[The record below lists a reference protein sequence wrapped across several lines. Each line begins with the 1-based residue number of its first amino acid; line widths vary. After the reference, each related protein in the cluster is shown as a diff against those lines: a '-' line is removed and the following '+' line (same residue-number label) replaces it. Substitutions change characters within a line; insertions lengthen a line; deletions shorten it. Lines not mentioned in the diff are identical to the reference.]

1 MSNRFPRRTFFRACG
16 AGLLTAS
23 CGRRGS
29 FFVPPRETDT
39 LVLYDVSDPPTL
51 DPARSWGFLDGRLA
65 GLIFSNLVRFGR
77 QAEIL
82 PDLAWGWAISEDGL
96 RYTFHLCPEARF
108 TNGRPVTAGDVQYS
122 FERVLDPD
130 TRSPTTWVIEKI
142 QAIEIHDDHALTLK
156 LAEPFAPFLAMLA
169 MPATAVVPHETVEQR
184 EREGVPFGEQPVGGG
199 PWILREW
206 KHDQHVE
213 FIRNEEYW
221 GTKPKLRLL
230 RYRVIGN
237 PFTAIAEF
245 ETGNISAI
253 IPLPIEEIPRWTTH
267 PQWKSFTRRQPL
279 LNTDMI
285 LFNCAKSP
293 LDQPDVRQALARAID
308 TPLVLKS
315 VREGA
320 GTFSTGP
327 IPPGLPG
334 SNEQLTPRTAPKEE
348 IQAIL
353 EQSGLRQRGLD
364 LIMPS
369 RENFV
374 RTTGEVI
381 QALWKEIGIP
391 VRLRRLEWVSYRQA
405 LQQGDFDAAFRGWFA
420 DYPDGDNFL
429 YPLFHSSQIRAGNM
443 SRFRDARIDDL
454 IDQSQRELDPARREA
469 LLRQA
474 NQAVYDAAPAL
485 FLWHQANYYVTQPW
499 LHGFS
504 EPLVFNGTRYLDEFI
519 AMPESP
525 AEPVGA

>member
-1 MSNRFPRRTFFRACG
+1 MSCEFNRRSFLHACG
-16 AGLLTAS
+16 AGWLMAS

-29 FFVPPRETDT
+29 FFVPPRDMDT

-51 DPARSWGFLDGRLA
+51 DPARSWGFLDGRLV

-77 QAEIL
+77 HGEIL
-82 PDLAWGWAISEDGL
+82 PDLAREWRISGDGL
-96 RYTFHLCPEARF
+96 RYTFHLRPEARF
-108 TNGRPVTAGDVQYS
+108 TNGRPVTAGDIQYS
-122 FERVLDPD
+122 FERILDPE
-130 TRSPTTWVIEKI
+130 TQSSTTWVIEKI
-142 QAIEIHDDHALTLK
+142 QAIDIHDDHTLTLR

-169 MPATAVVPHETVEQR
+169 MPAASVVPREIVEQR
-184 EREGVPFGEQPVGGG
+184 EREGIPFGEQPLGSG

-206 KHDQHVE
+206 KHDQDVE
-213 FIRNEEYW
+213 FIRDEAYW
-221 GTKPKLRLL
+221 GTKPKLRRL

-245 ETGNISAI
+245 ETGHIAAI
-253 IPLPIEEIPRWTTH
+253 IPLPIEEIPRWSTH
-267 PQWKSFTRRQPL
+267 PRWKSFTRRQSL

-285 LFNCAKSP
+285 LFNCSKSP
-293 LDQPDVRQALARAID
+293 LDQPETRRALARAID
-308 TPLVLKS
+308 TPLVLKC

-320 GTFSTGP
+320 GSVSAGP

-334 SNEQLTPRTAPKEE
+334 SIDPSTARRVTNEE
-348 IQAIL
+348 IEAVL
-353 EQSGLRQRGLD
+353 ARSGLRQRGLD

-381 QALWKEIGIP
+381 QALWKERGVP

-429 YPLFHSSQIRAGNM
+429 YPLFHSSQIGAGNL
-443 SRFRDARIDDL
+443 SRFRDARIDEL
-454 IDQSQRELDPARREA
+454 IEQSQRELDPARREDW
-469 LLRQA
+469 LRQA
-474 NQAVYDAAPAL
+474 NQAVSEAAPAL
-485 FLWHQANYYVTQPW
+485 FLWHQATYYVTQPW

-504 EPLVFNGTRYLDEFI
+504 EPMVFNGTRYLEEYI
-519 AMPESP
+519 AMPDSP
-525 AEPVGA
+525 VDPGGA